1 MKKIVITGSSR
12 GIGYGLAR
20 EFMLR
25 GHHVIISGRSAERL
39 NSAREKLKTETGSN
53 AVDIV
58 VCDVTDPAAV
68 QNLCDTASSNG
79 KIDIWINNAGLGQGT
94 KPFQE
99 LDPEVIWAIL
109 DINLKGMM
117 AGCQAALAHMHSA
130 GSGAIYNME
139 GFGSDGRKMKNMTV
153 YGTTKYAVDYFT
165 RSLALETKGTNVII
179 GALSP
184 GMVVTDMLVGPVSTD
199 TPINREAV
207 KIFHILADQVEP
219 VCRFLVDRILKN
231 RKNGVVIKW
240 LNGKKIMMRFMK
252 NMIRKRRVEGLPDL

>member
-20 EFMLR
+20 EFLHR
-25 GHHVIISGRSAERL
+25 GHQVVISGRSAERL
-39 NSAREKLKTETGSN
+39 ELARNRLKEETGN
-53 AVDIV
+53 EAIDTV

-68 QNLCDTASSNG
+68 QKLCDTASSGG
-79 KIDIWINNAGLGQGT
+79 KIDIWINNAGMGQGT
-94 KPFQE
+94 RPFE
-99 LDPEVIWAIL
+99 ALDPEDIRAIL

-117 AGCQAALAHMHSA
+117 AGCQAALAHMQST

-153 YGTTKYAVDYFT
+153 YGTTKYAIDYFT
-165 RSLALETKGTNVII
+165 RSLALETEGTNVII
-179 GALSP
+179 GGLSP

-219 VCRFLVDRILKN
+219 VCRYLVDRILKN

-240 LNGKKIMMRFMK
+240 LTGRKIMMRFMK
-252 NMIRKRRVEGLPDL
+252 NMVRKRRVEGLPDL